1 MASRSKTPALLGV
14 LAILLAGA
22 ALLTWLEPGA
32 SQPDAQ
38 DLALET
44 QARAL
49 QSDPGA
55 GQGNGPTV
63 LVDPNA
69 GSKPI
74 ASGPVREL
82 VPLEIELSL
91 DQAGASALAEG
102 VPPPGSG
109 ANARLKGALLAG
121 DTVLTG
127 TVTFLHGPN
136 QDRVLTSDSSGT
148 FAAADLYPGVAIV
161 RVETDRGWSSEREI
175 LLRSLSTTQLNV
187 GFASGAMA
195 RVNGTVL
202 DPEGEPLAD
211 ALVRVDGSIGRTDS
225 EGIFRFP
232 RISPGKVMAVVEAP
246 GYARYQEFVGVAR
259 ATTVPPD
266 QLVFRLQPEAILEV
280 SVVESLGHRG
290 PSHLFLM
297 PSGGRRTRGQGDYP
311 WHLVNPVII
320 HPGVTKRIEGLAPG
334 TLTAMLF
341 KAGAKAKPRRTSV
354 RLYPGRVT
362 AKELHL
368 EPTEGLR
375 GKVVF
380 EGKPVSGA
388 RLRLEAPNAAS
399 ATMRM
404 LGLRPTFGEEL
415 VLPQLP
421 AGAQSITTSREGT
434 FHFTTWDEFEENYYL
449 SAESADGK
457 LRASRVVGPGDTGLE
472 LELQPIP
479 DDPGGLD
486 LTVDGLAPSL
496 PVSLRVDGVAQE
508 QRTWAAGDTFQIEDL
523 PPGLWR
529 IEVSWSGQT
538 VSRGQRLQVE
548 PGGRARLKIELPA
561 ALTAGG

>member
-1 MASRSKTPALLGV
+1 MATRSKTPALLGV
-14 LAILLAGA
+14 LAILLVGA
-22 ALLTWLEPGA
+22 ALLTRLEPGA
-32 SQPDAQ
+32 SQPNASE
-38 DLALET
+38 LALEAE
-44 QARAL
+44 AREPLVKA
-49 QSDPGA
+49 GA
-55 GQGNGPTV
+55 GQGQGPTI
-63 LVDPNA
+63 LVEPSA
-69 GSKPI
+69 GPKPV
-74 ASGPVREL
+74 ASGAARVL
-82 VPLEIELSL
+82 VPLEIELAL
-91 DQAGASALAEG
+91 LQAGAPALATG

-109 ANARLKGALLAG
+109 ANARLKGALQAG
-121 DTVLTG
+121 GTVLTG
-127 TVTFLHGPN
+127 SVTFLHGPN
-136 QDRVLTSDSSGT
+136 QDRVLTTDSNGT
-148 FAAADLYPGVAIV
+148 FGAADLYPGVAIV
-161 RVETDRGWSSEREI
+161 RVDTNRGWSSEREI

-211 ALVRVDGSIGRTDS
+211 ALVRVDGSIGRTDP

-232 RISPGKVMAVVEAP
+232 RVSPGKVMAVVEAK

-266 QLVFRLQPEAILEV
+266 QLVFRLQPEATLEV

-290 PSHLFLM
+290 PAHLFLM

-311 WHLVNPVII
+311 WHLVNPVVI
-320 HPGVTKRIEGLAPG
+320 HPGVTARIEGLAPG

-368 EPTEGLR
+368 EPTDGLR

-380 EGKPVSGA
+380 EGKPVSGV

-421 AGAQSITTSREGT
+421 AGAQTITTGRDGA
-434 FHFTTWDEFEENYYL
+434 FHFTTWDEFEERYYL
-449 SAESADGK
+449 SAESTDGK

-472 LELQPIP
+472 LELQPVP

-486 LTVDGLAPSL
+486 LTFDGLGPSL
-496 PVSLRVDGVAQE
+496 PVSLRVNGVARE
-508 QRTWAAGDTFQIEDL
+508 LRTWAGGDAFEIDDL

-529 IEVSWSGQT
+529 IEVTWSGQT

-548 PGGRARLKIELPA
+548 PGDRAQLEIDLPA